1 MCLLAVFGLL
11 APRLLLILCWLL
23 NGPFVL
29 APFTGSTL
37 PGALILLLGL
47 LLLPTTT
54 LAYCLAHAMFAGATS
69 LGAVLFV
76 LIALVLDLGLIG
88 QGRGMARR

>member
-11 APRLLLILCWLL
+11 APRFLLILCWLL
-23 NGPFVL
+23 NSRFVL
-29 APFTGSTL
+29 APFAGSAL
-37 PGALILLLGL
+37 PGPLILLLGL

-69 LGAVLFV
+69 FGAVLFV

-88 QGRGMARR
+88 QGRGTARR

>member
-1 MCLLAVFGLL
+1 
-11 APRLLLILCWLL
+11 
-23 NGPFVL
+23 
-29 APFTGSTL
+29 
-37 PGALILLLGL
+37 LILLLGL

-69 LGAVLFV
+69 FGGVLLV
-76 LIALVLDLGLIG
+76 LMALVLDLGLIG